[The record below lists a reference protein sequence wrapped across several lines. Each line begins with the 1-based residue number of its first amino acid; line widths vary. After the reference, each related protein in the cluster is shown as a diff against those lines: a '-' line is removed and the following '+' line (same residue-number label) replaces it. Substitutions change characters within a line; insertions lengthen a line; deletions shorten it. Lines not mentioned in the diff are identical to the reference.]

1 MKKSTAFLMGAEM
14 FTQSYNRLGNNILNA
29 NRELGEK
36 LETISNAE
44 IKSKDRVDISL
55 AEYEKM
61 KSKIRALSYEVD
73 RLTHILKRIEVPLD
87 KEIIPDSIE
96 TYWSEDAVNR
106 RHIFNVRFAVN
117 DFDLMK

>member
-1 MKKSTAFLMGAEM
+1 MKKSAAFLMGSGMIA
-14 FTQSYNRLGNNILNA
+14 QSNKMLGNNILNA

-36 LETISNAE
+36 FEAISNAE

-61 KSKIRALSYEVD
+61 KSEIRSLSYEVD
-73 RLTHILKRIEVPLD
+73 RLTHILKRIDVPLD
-87 KEIIPDSIE
+87 KEIVPNSIE
-96 TYWSEDAVNR
+96 TCWCEDAINR

-117 DFDLMK
+117 DFDLME